1 MLQFGFVAH
10 QRQQG
15 FAAGQGGV
23 VFHDV
28 RGINGQL
35 EMPLQR
41 FRERQRF
48 AIYAD
53 RLVTLQPQQ
62 LNQLFHQRRVVLVPD
77 PQGIARLVA
86 QAGVAE
92 IDFDM
97 AHIFF

>member
-1 MLQFGFVAH
+1 MLQPGFIAH

-15 FAAGQGGV
+15 FAAGQRGV
-23 VFHDV
+23 VLHDV

-48 AIYAD
+48 AFHAD

-62 LNQLFHQRRVVLVPD
+62 LNQLFHQRRIVLVPD
-77 PQGIARLVA
+77 AKGITRLVA
-86 QAGVAE
+86 QTRVAE

-97 AHIFF
+97 AHIFL